1 MTPVSAATGHAHT
14 TFPHDSCGN
23 VQLLKAAGKQLLHT
37 SRSVEAL
44 PLSRSTTY
52 TCQTAEAASLRRHGN
67 FTSSAE
73 PGLSLAKAAAAL
85 WGCDIEVVAHLRS
98 VADHSGPAA
107 HWRYLSWR
115 TGPCVA
121 AKVKC
126 QTSEVH
132 SPHLAPAV
140 HTRNAASRRQAD
152 SLSAHP
158 LPRFAL
164 RSEAPKRLPCT
175 SSLECCYRHPVAC
188 RAALGTS
195 PARRGDLSGSVPPK
209 LWLRFV

>member
-126 QTSEVH
+126 KLLRCIAHIWLQLSTPEMLPVVARRIH
-132 SPHLAPAV
+132 FQRIRCLALLCDPK
-140 HTRNAASRRQAD
+140 RR
-152 SLSAHP
+152 SGC
-158 LPRFAL
+158 RAL
-164 RSEAPKRLPCT
+164 RV
-175 SSLECCYRHPVAC
+175 SSAVIATP
-188 RAALGTS
+188 S
-195 PARRGDLSGSVPPK
+195 PAGQHSAPHRPGAAT
-209 LWLRFV
+209 